1 MRGCQ
6 LHSPVILIVDD
17 EQGLVDVAA
26 AYLEDL
32 GYTTLTANNPK
43 DALEVLEKHH
53 QIDLLFS
60 DVVMPGEMDGY
71 YLAKKTMRLYPS
83 IPRSPKNPK
92 ILG

>member
-83 IPRSPKNPK
+83 IPRS
-92 ILG
+92 L